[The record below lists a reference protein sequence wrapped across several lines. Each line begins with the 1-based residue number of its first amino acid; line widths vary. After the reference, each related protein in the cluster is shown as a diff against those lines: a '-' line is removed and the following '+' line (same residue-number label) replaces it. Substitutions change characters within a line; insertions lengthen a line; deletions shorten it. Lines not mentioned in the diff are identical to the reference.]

1 MKALFGVVSLLLVL
15 GIVSLLVKK
24 QLPANDTHS
33 QQQPSQQLPQ
43 QVKQQVEAAMQ
54 PVRPIPDDK

>member
-24 QLPANDTHS
+24 QLPAGSAQSPQQQS
-33 QQQPSQQLPQ
+33 QQMQQ

-54 PVRPIPDDK
+54 QARPVPDDK